1 MMTVQD
7 VADYLQVSEKLVIG
21 LIHKGKLRASKIAR
35 YYRIR
40 REDLDAFLDEGAKEL
55 SEPRLIPIG

>member
-7 VADYLQVSEKLVIG
+7 VADFLKVSEKTVINLV
-21 LIHKGKLRASKIAR
+21 HSGKLRASRVAR